1 MQQLG
6 PGQGGMGE
14 PCVFTLVPTLAL
26 AQGLAV
32 RERLLASIPVM
43 SPSPLCSPF
52 LPCAPSMTLLLVALA
67 LASPGQSE
75 LYQASGRCHHLGA
88 SRPGERQA
96 PVQSHIVVRTDY
108 CPQPGPCPL

>member
-32 RERLLASIPVM
+32 
-43 SPSPLCSPF
+43 
-52 LPCAPSMTLLLVALA
+52 
-67 LASPGQSE
+67 
-75 LYQASGRCHHLGA
+75 
-88 SRPGERQA
+88 
-96 PVQSHIVVRTDY
+96 
-108 CPQPGPCPL
+108 